1 MGITA
6 EQADKLFKPF
16 VQADTSISRK
26 FGGTGLGLSISR
38 HLIEL
43 MNGTIW
49 VESGG
54 SIGGNPSS
62 DWQLELNTIGST
74 FHFVISVSS
83 SLEIERSALSA
94 STTQEIDSQLA
105 IKFPLRIL
113 LVEDNIFNQK
123 IVRLMLER
131 LGYQID
137 IANDGLEALEAIENQ
152 LYDLILM
159 DMQMPK
165 IDGITTTKLIR
176 SMLDNPIHKVQII
189 AMTANVMPED
199 IQKCLDAG
207 MNDYVN
213 KPIDIQTIIQLVQRF
228 AL

>member
-1 MGITA
+1 M
-6 EQADKLFKPF
+6 
-16 VQADTSISRK
+16 
-26 FGGTGLGLSISR
+26 
-38 HLIEL
+38 
-43 MNGTIW
+43 
-49 VESGG
+49 
-54 SIGGNPSS
+54 
-62 DWQLELNTIGST
+62 
-74 FHFVISVSS
+74 ISVSS
-83 SLEIERSALSA
+83 SLEIKRSALSA

-105 IKFPLRIL
+105 TKFPLRIL

-123 IVRLMLER
+123 IARLMLER

-159 DMQMPK
+159 DVQMPK

-176 SMLDNPIHKVQII
+176 NMLDNPIHKVQII

-213 KPIDIQTIIQLVQRF
+213 KPIDIQTIIQLIQRF